1 VGNHQNDQQLTDSLR
16 PDLSPP
22 LARLNG
28 RVRRR
33 RRVVAHGQRHV
44 LSPSYAGAHRGL
56 ARRRWVPLGTS
67 DRLLDALTLR
77 DWAHTAVS
85 DLITHIDEINRL
97 NVFPVA
103 DSDTGANMLFT
114 MRSALAEANAGV
126 NADGSPGCVA
136 RVAAALSAGALN
148 GARGNSGVI
157 LSQILRGI
165 ADVTA
170 TAAADSGG
178 ELPEMDA
185 VILGAG
191 LQRGVELVIT
201 SMGGEEVPGTIV
213 SVLRAAADAVE
224 ECAHGGEGLAPA
236 ITAAGDAAV
245 VALEKTTE
253 QLDVLAD
260 AGAVDAGGRGLLVLL
275 DALRSTISGQAP
287 ARTVYEL
294 SPPTQQADP
303 ATERPAPQFEVM
315 YLLDGCDAA
324 AADALR
330 NQLEELGESVAIAQA
345 AAQGSDP
352 LDSYSVHVHTDDA
365 GAAVEAGLVAGRL
378 SRIVVSALSSGV
390 TGLPVGSWTRERAVL
405 AVVDGDGAAEL
416 FAGEGACV
424 LQPGPDTGYPATDI
438 SAHQLVRALVDTGA
452 AQVMVL
458 PNGYVA
464 AEELVAGCTAAIG
477 WGIDVV
483 PIPTGSMVQGLAA
496 LAVHEPGRQAVDDG
510 FTMAR
515 AAGAARHGSVRI
527 ATESAL
533 TWAGRCQP
541 GDGLG
546 IAGDEVLIV
555 AADAAGAGIGL
566 LDLLLASGGDL
577 VTVLVGAG
585 IGTDADAT
593 AVSDILQEHVHDNHP
608 GTELVTYRTGHHG
621 DALLIGVE

>member
-1 VGNHQNDQQLTDSLR
+1 MPVS
-16 PDLSPP
+16 
-22 LARLNG
+22 
-28 RVRRR
+28 
-33 RRVVAHGQRHV
+33 
-44 LSPSYAGAHRGL
+44 
-56 ARRRWVPLGTS
+56 RRWVTLGEPE
-67 DRLLDALTLR
+67 RVLDAVTLR

-114 MRSALAEANAGV
+114 MRSALAEANARA
-126 NADGSPGCVA
+126 NSDGGSGCVA
-136 RVAAALSAGALN
+136 RAAAALSAGALN

-157 LSQILRGI
+157 LSQILRGL

-170 TAAADSGG
+170 TAAAERGG
-178 ELPEMDA
+178 ELAHIDA
-185 VILGAG
+185 GTLAAG
-191 LQRGVELVIT
+191 LRRGVDLVVA
-201 SMGGEEVPGTIV
+201 SMGGQEVPGTIV
-213 SVLRAAADAVE
+213 SVLRAAAEAVDATADDGVV
-224 ECAHGGEGLAPA
+224 PA
-236 ITAAGDAAV
+236 VTAAGDAAV

-275 DALRSTISGQAP
+275 DALRSTIGGQAP
-287 ARTVYEL
+287 ARAVYQL
-294 SPPTQQADP
+294 SPRADTAQAP
-303 ATERPAPQFEVM
+303 ADRPAPQFEVM
-315 YLLDGCDAA
+315 YRLDGCAAA

-330 NQLEELGESVAIAQA
+330 RRLGELGDSVAIAA
-345 AAQGSDP
+345 ARSATEGT
-352 LDSYSVHVHTDDA
+352 YSVHVHTDDA

-378 SRIVVSALSSGV
+378 SRIVISVLSSGA
-390 TGLPVGSWTRERAVL
+390 TGLPAGGWTRERAVL

-416 FAGEGACV
+416 FAGEGANV
-424 LQPGPDTGYPATDI
+424 LRPEPDTGI
-438 SAHQLVRALVDTGA
+438 SAHQLMRAVVDTGA

-496 LAVHEPGRQAVDDG
+496 LAVHENGRPAVDDG
-510 FTMAR
+510 YTMAR
-515 AAGAARHGSVRI
+515 AAGAARHGSVRT

-533 TWAGRCQP
+533 TWAGRCKP

-555 AADAAGAGIGL
+555 ADDAVGAAIGL

-577 VTVLVGAG
+577 VTVLVGDAFE
-585 IGTDADAT
+585 TDRQSPDEAT
-593 AVSDILQEHVHDNHP
+593 LNDLLEEHMHDHHP
-608 GTELVTYRTGHHG
+608 GTELVTYRTGHRG